1 VAVSL
6 RFRASL
12 VTLAACASSPPQD
25 PGWMAGIDDATT
37 LSRLSIPGTHESGS
51 LYEPLPGA
59 GKCQRLTIAQQ
70 LDIGVRYFDIRCR
83 DLDDA
88 FAIYHG
94 PVSQMQDFDQVVS
107 TVLTFL
113 DAHPTET
120 VMMSVKEEGSE
131 QGTTRS
137 FEDTFKS
144 YVAANP
150 ERWYLGDG
158 VPALGDVRGQI
169 VLVRRFPA
177 TTMPLGLDAS
187 GWQDNNTT
195 FTLTTPAAMLRVEDA
210 YTVSNNDDK
219 WAAIT
224 AALTDARAAATTDP
238 TLFLTL
244 TSGYESTA
252 GVPNVTSVSSVIDP
266 LLQTYLE
273 DPGAAH
279 AHLGVIAM
287 DFVDAVHTLDIS
299 NTNAP

>member
-59 GKCQRLTIAQQ
+59 GKCQRLT
-70 LDIGVRYFDIRCR
+70 
-83 DLDDA
+83 

-299 NTNAP
+299 TTNAP